1 MRDAIV
7 CLAIVADAL
16 LALFFAFLFLAE
28 RSMRRDAEACEAD
41 VRNVC
46 NRVRLGLPMDR
57 QELQLARHLLG
68 DAALRD
74 WRERQTGGVK

>member
-1 MRDAIV
+1 MTAWILF
-7 CLAIVADAL
+7 CLAIVADVL
-16 LALFFAFLFLAE
+16 LALFFVAE